1 MFLDIT
7 LTLYCG
13 IYVPNKY
20 NNIIKVDNEIV
31 TLVPM
36 DESSVEYQ
44 QYIQFL
50 QSGGT
55 VEPSELFTEEEVI
68 QANTPLEVALWKLR
82 FVLSQMNLEQSI
94 SEALNT
100 LPEPQKTAANY
111 IWNSGNAIDRHST
124 TIEFLK
130 SYLGLSDTQVN
141 QIFIQANSITL

>member
-1 MFLDIT
+1 MT
-7 LTLYCG
+7 YKTSRYG
-13 IYVPNKY
+13 
-20 NNIIKVDNEIV
+20 NIIKINNEIV

-44 QYIQFL
+44 SYVQFL

-55 VEPSELFTEEEVI
+55 VEQSDLFTEEEFI
-68 QANTPLEVALWKLR
+68 QANTPSEVALWKLR
-82 FVLSQMNLEQSI
+82 FVLSQMNLEQSV

-111 IWNSGNAIDRHST
+111 IWNYGNAIDRHSA

-130 SYLGLSDTQVN
+130 SYLGLSDTEVN
-141 QIFIQANSITL
+141 QIFIQSNLITL

>member
-1 MFLDIT
+1 MSYYT
-7 LTLYCG
+7 S
-13 IYVPNKY
+13 KY
-20 NNIIKVDNEIV
+20 GRIIKVDNQIA

-36 DESSVEYQ
+36 DESSIEYQ
-44 QYIQFL
+44 QYLQFL

-82 FVLSQMNLEQSI
+82 FVLSQMNLEQSV

-111 IWNSGNAIDRHST
+111 IWNYGNTIDRHST
-124 TIEFLK
+124 TIAFLQAH
-130 SYLGLSDTQVN
+130 LGLSDTQVN
-141 QIFIQANSITL
+141 QIFIQSNSITL

>member
-1 MFLDIT
+1 MSYFT
-7 LTLYCG
+7 S
-13 IYVPNKY
+13 KY

-111 IWNSGNAIDRHST
+111 IWNYGNAIDRHSA

>member
-1 MFLDIT
+1 MSYYT
-7 LTLYCG
+7 S
-13 IYVPNKY
+13 KY
-20 NNIIKVDNEIV
+20 GRIIKVDNQIV

-36 DESSVEYQ
+36 DESSFEYQ
-44 QYIQFL
+44 QYLQFL

-55 VEPSELFTEEEVI
+55 VESSELFTEEEYI

-82 FVLSQMNLEQSI
+82 FVLSQMNLEQSV

-111 IWNSGNAIDRHST
+111 IWNYGNTIDRHSS

-130 SYLGLSDTQVN
+130 SYLGLSDTEVN

>member
-1 MFLDIT
+1 MSYKT
-7 LTLYCG
+7 SRYG
-13 IYVPNKY
+13 
-20 NNIIKVDNEIV
+20 NIIKIDNEIA

-36 DESSVEYQ
+36 DESSFEYQ

-55 VEPSELFTEEEVI
+55 VEPSELFTDEEVI

-82 FVLSQMNLEQSI
+82 FVLSQMNLEQSV
-94 SEALNT
+94 SEALAT

-111 IWNSGNAIDRHST
+111 IWNYGNAIDRHSS

-130 SYLGLSDTQVN
+130 SYLGLSDTEVN